1 MMYVM
6 TAVFSGAFTGVLS
19 GLLGIGGGAIL
30 VVVSVFLLGL
40 SQHMAQAAA
49 ILAMVLGAYL
59 GLPGGELALLAIT
72 IAAVLVAEMFN
83 TAVEALVD
91 IVSPGYHPL
100 AKVAKDVAAGGVL
113 VTAIVSL
120 VVGYLLFIPR
130 LFG

>member
-1 MMYVM
+1 MLGNLLRSFRY
-6 TAVFSGAFTGVLS
+6 AACGVVYCFRTQRNLR
-19 GLLGIGGGAIL
+19 IHA
-30 VVVSVFLLGL
+30 
-40 SQHMAQAAA
+40 AAA

-83 TAVEALVD
+83 TAVEALVE